1 MVITY
6 FRTIT
11 YFVALLILP
20 VLQCFAQ
27 TPEKIVIR
35 TYTPQDYAD
44 IFSGRYRQTPVD
56 IHGFLTVPS
65 GTGKFPAV
73 IIGPGS
79 GGFQQWM
86 QDLVA
91 RRLNE
96 VGIATL
102 VLDSFSG
109 RGVTETATNQSSVP
123 MAASV
128 MDGFSAL
135 KALAQRPEIDAR
147 KIGVTGFSRG
157 GTMAMLTSE
166 KRLNDSVDLKGLQFA
181 AHLPFYPACST
192 TFENPLPTNALIWFL
207 MGEKDDYTPAAQ
219 CFPYIERLRI
229 AGANV
234 DSKVYPGAYHGWV
247 SDARQVT
254 YLPRIQVFSK
264 CDARIDDTG
273 LIRELA
279 SGATSADGWS
289 ALVAKVWKACGKY
302 GAYYGVT
309 EPARQD
315 SLNDMVMFFGNSLK
329 AGQ

>member
-1 MVITY
+1 
-6 FRTIT
+6 
-11 YFVALLILP
+11 
-20 VLQCFAQ
+20 
-27 TPEKIVIR
+27 
-35 TYTPQDYAD
+35 
-44 IFSGRYRQTPVD
+44 
-56 IHGFLTVPS
+56 
-65 GTGKFPAV
+65 
-73 IIGPGS
+73 
-79 GGFQQWM
+79 
-86 QDLVA
+86 
-91 RRLNE
+91 
-96 VGIATL
+96 
-102 VLDSFSG
+102 
-109 RGVTETATNQSSVP
+109 
-123 MAASV
+123 
-128 MDGFSAL
+128 
-135 KALAQRPEIDAR
+135 
-147 KIGVTGFSRG
+147 
-157 GTMAMLTSE
+157 MAMLTSE

-192 TFENPLPTNALIWFL
+192 TFENPLPTNAPIWFL

>member
-1 MVITY
+1 MFISHSRVIAY
-6 FRTIT
+6 FM
-11 YFVALLILP
+11 ALLVLP
-20 VLQCFAQ
+20 VLPCFAQ
-27 TPEKIVIR
+27 TPEKIVVR

-73 IIGPGS
+73 IIAPGS

-135 KALAQRPEIDAR
+135 KALSQRPEIDAKKLELLGFPEAARWPCSLR
-147 KIGVTGFSRG
+147 K
-157 GTMAMLTSE
+157 
-166 KRLNDSVDLKGLQFA
+166 KG
-181 AHLPFYPACST
+181 SMT
-192 TFENPLPTNALIWFL
+192 RWI
-207 MGEKDDYTPAAQ
+207 
-219 CFPYIERLRI
+219 
-229 AGANV
+229 
-234 DSKVYPGAYHGWV
+234 
-247 SDARQVT
+247 
-254 YLPRIQVFSK
+254 
-264 CDARIDDTG
+264 
-273 LIRELA
+273 
-279 SGATSADGWS
+279 
-289 ALVAKVWKACGKY
+289 
-302 GAYYGVT
+302 
-309 EPARQD
+309 
-315 SLNDMVMFFGNSLK
+315 
-329 AGQ
+329 